1 MQHITNSARRT
12 IQVDDANNRH
22 HHTGEDDP
30 GHANLKEDK
39 MQRVLRCICVS
50 HRFTVTRY
58 LTTHGEDV

>member
-1 MQHITNSARRT
+1 
-12 IQVDDANNRH
+12 
-22 HHTGEDDP
+22 
-30 GHANLKEDK
+30 LKEDK